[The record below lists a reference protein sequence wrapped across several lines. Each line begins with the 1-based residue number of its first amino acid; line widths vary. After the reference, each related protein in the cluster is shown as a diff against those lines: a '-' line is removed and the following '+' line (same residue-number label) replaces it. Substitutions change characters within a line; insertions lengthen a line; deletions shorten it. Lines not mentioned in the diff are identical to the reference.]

1 MTFREMELEFIGK
14 LSTVYDA
21 GEAEAI
27 TRLIRESLASGMNRT
42 DLAETALVDRYNS
55 ILPRLLNMEPV
66 QYVLEQCWFCDL
78 KLKVTPDVLIPR
90 PETEELVAIILK
102 ENNKENSHI
111 IDIGSG
117 SGCIAI
123 ALKKKLPSATVTGID
138 ISQKAVDLARLNATR
153 LRLAVN
159 FHQMDIFTYS
169 DHSDFMH
176 TYEPFDVIVSNPPYI
191 PLSEKELMQVN
202 VVNYEPHLAL
212 FVDDKD
218 PLIFYRQIIH
228 FAKVFLAE
236 KGRIYFEIHFN
247 QQAAILEMLKQAG
260 FEKVRGQSDISGN
273 NRFVIAERG

>member
-1 MTFREMELEFIGK
+1 MTFRELEREFLDK
-14 LSTVYDA
+14 LYSVYDS

-27 TRLIRESLASGMNRT
+27 TRIVRESLAAGMKST
-42 DLAETALVDRYNS
+42 DQADAVLTDRYHEL
-55 ILPRLLNMEPV
+55 LPRLLNMEPV
-66 QYVLEQCWFCDL
+66 QYVLEHSWFCDL
-78 KLKVTPDVLIPR
+78 KIKVTPDVLIPR

-102 ENNKENSHI
+102 ENKKPNAHI

-138 ISQKAVDLARLNATR
+138 ISQKAVDLARLNALR

-159 FHQMDIFTYS
+159 FHQMDIFTYP
-169 DHSDFMH
+169 DHTDFMH

-191 PLSEKELMQVN
+191 PTSEKEKMHAN

-212 FVDDKD
+212 FVSDDD

-247 QQAAILEMLKQAG
+247 QQEAILDLLKQAG
-260 FEKVRGQSDISGN
+260 FEKVSGLSDISGN